1 MILRLCA
8 VAVRWRPQALSL
20 RHLDRRAVVLRDR
33 SGDGGYG
40 DRDARHQAVDAYI
53 VLTFSEAVQRGTSNI
68 VLNTAACA
76 VVDTYDAA
84 YSTNPSI
91 SRSATCEARP

>member
-33 SGDGGYG
+33 SGD
-40 DRDARHQAVDAYI
+40 RDARHQAVDAYI
-53 VLTFSEAVQRGTSNI
+53 VLTFSVAVQRGTNNI
-68 VLNTAACA
+68 VLNTAAFA
-76 VVDTYDAA
+76 VVDTYVAA